1 MSTPFKPD
9 DTKPRKH
16 ADEKSEKS
24 PKGPWPNE
32 GEGNKTA
39 DRQYREATTAFV
51 KSGQVTKQA
60 KKAADALDGPEG
72 EELRQA
78 EDKGR
83 KRAR

>member
-1 MSTPFKPD
+1 MSTPFKLD
-9 DTKPRKH
+9 DTKPRKD
-16 ADEKSEKS
+16 ADRKAEKNPQGE
-24 PKGPWPNE
+24 WPNE

-60 KKAADALDGPEG
+60 EKAADALEGPEG
-72 EELRQA
+72 KELRQA
-78 EDKGR
+78 EDEGR